1 MIPRPHAADF
11 RYLSAA
17 HGLLTTL
24 ALGCE
29 RAPPC
34 DEHAVLGTVGESGTP
49 IRRTDVEAL
58 VVRARMS
65 GVEAT
70 VGPSFVDLMWQEA
83 ERQRLGLPGGDQASA
98 SWQTVVRRRARG
110 LDQGRPV
117 APAVQRT
124 GLPPD
129 ARLTS
134 CGAALV
140 PPPTT

>member
-1 MIPRPHAADF
+1 MAA
-11 RYLSAA
+11 LPA
-17 HGLLTTL
+17 TPV
-24 ALGCE
+24 GCT

-34 DEHAVLGTVGESGTP
+34 DEQAVLGTVGESGTP
-49 IRRTDVEAL
+49 IRKTDVEAL

-65 GVEAT
+65 GVEAA

-98 SWQTVVRRRARG
+98 SWQTVVRRHARG
-110 LDQGRPV
+110 LDQGRPI
-117 APAVQRT
+117 APAAQRT

-129 ARLTS
+129 ARLTA

-140 PPPTT
+140 PTSTL